1 MCIMGAGLSE
11 DFTQWLLHPLLY
23 VLSLCLTL
31 ERVCSYILT
40 RLPALF
46 QFYLIFTNLVLGMGM
61 MEFGIAISNRTAT
74 KNVFECGKRIQ

>member
-1 MCIMGAGLSE
+1 MGIMGAGLSE

-46 QFYLIFTNLVLGMGM
+46 QFYLIFTNLVLGTCCVVAKSCLTLLRSHGL
-61 MEFGIAISNRTAT
+61 
-74 KNVFECGKRIQ
+74 